1 MKPPVPRNSGSP
13 TAASAPDSAGS
24 TGSRAGRTAPG
35 RARAVF
41 DACVPPPGDS
51 RLLAVSWLV
60 KTVGSGLYLTT
71 STLFFTRVV
80 GLPVRQVA
88 SGLTLAGVVALA
100 GAIPLGKLADRFGA
114 SRTYTVLLGIQF
126 ATMAALAFARTFPAF
141 LALVLVF
148 LLAEQGSTAA
158 RGALV
163 ATVGEGTERVRLRAY
178 LRVVTNVGIT
188 IGAAASALVIQADTA
203 AGYMALLW
211 CTALTYPAAAVPLR
225 WLRSRSPLP
234 DGGTSGA
241 GGPRKAER
249 AGSGWQVLRDARYAA
264 VTLICG
270 VLSLQAQILSFAVP
284 LWVLQHTH
292 APPVLVSG
300 IVAVNTVMVICL
312 QIRFSRGA
320 EDDGRAARMCRRS
333 GIALFVAC
341 ALVSF
346 TGGMGGWAATGLLL
360 LFAAAL
366 TLGELWLSA
375 GSFGLSFSLAP
386 DGMHGQYQGFFSLG
400 RGAATAVAP
409 SLIAVLC
416 LGDHPHAGWLAL
428 GALFAVAGAA
438 APFAVRARG
447 VAVPGPSL

>member
-1 MKPPVPRNSGSP
+1 MTTS
-13 TAASAPDSAGS
+13 
-24 TGSRAGRTAPG
+24 APG
-35 RARAVF
+35 RARALL
-41 DACVPPPGDS
+41 DAALPAPGEP
-51 RLLAVSWLV
+51 RLLALSWLI

-80 GLPVRQVA
+80 GLPVHQVA
-88 SGLTLAGVVALA
+88 SALTVAGIAALA
-100 GAIPLGKLADRFGA
+100 GAVPLGKMADRFGP
-114 SRTYTVLLGIQF
+114 RPTYTGLLGVQF
-126 ATMAALAFARTFPAF
+126 ATMAALAFARTFPVF
-141 LALVLVF
+141 LALILVF

-163 ATVGEGTERVRLRAY
+163 ATVGEGVERVRLRAY
-178 LRVVTNVGIT
+178 LRVVTNVGVT
-188 IGAAASALVIQADTA
+188 IGAAASALVIQADTT

-225 WLRSRSPLP
+225 WLRARESRP
-234 DGGTSGA
+234 A
-241 GGPRKAER
+241 EKAPPT
-249 AGSGWQVLRDARYAA
+249 GSGWQVLRDRRYAA

-270 VLSLQAQILSFAVP
+270 VLSLQAQVLSFAVP
-284 LWVLQHTH
+284 LWVLGHTE

-320 EDDGRAARMCRRS
+320 EDDRRAARMCRDS
-333 GIALFVAC
+333 GIALFAAC
-341 ALVSF
+341 ALVAF
-346 TGGMGGWAATGLLL
+346 TGGMDGRPATVLLL

-366 TLGELWLSA
+366 TFGELWLSA

-409 SLIAVLC
+409 VLIAVLC
-416 LGDHPHAGWLAL
+416 LGDHPRAGWLVL
-428 GALFAVAGAA
+428 GALFALAGAA
-438 APFAVRARG
+438 APLALRAP
-447 VAVPGPSL
+447 APS

>member
-1 MKPPVPRNSGSP
+1 M
-13 TAASAPDSAGS
+13 T
-24 TGSRAGRTAPG
+24 TLAPG
-35 RARAVF
+35 RARALL
-41 DACVPPPGDS
+41 DACLPAPGEP

-80 GLPVRQVA
+80 GLPVHQVA
-88 SGLTLAGVVALA
+88 SGLTVAGIVGLA
-100 GAIPLGKLADRFGA
+100 GAVPLGRLADRFGPR
-114 SRTYTVLLGIQF
+114 RTYTVLLVVQF

-141 LALVLVF
+141 LALILVF

-163 ATVGEGTERVRLRAY
+163 ATVGEGAERVRLRAY

-188 IGAAASALVIQADTA
+188 IGAAASALVIQADTE

-211 CTALTYPAAAVPLR
+211 CTALTYPGAAVPLW
-225 WLRSRSPLP
+225 WL
-234 DGGTSGA
+234 GA
-241 GGPRKAER
+241 RETRPAAMAARTGP
-249 AGSGWQVLRDARYAA
+249 GWQVLRDRRYAA

-270 VLSLQAQILSFAVP
+270 VLSLQAQVLSFAVP
-284 LWVLQHTH
+284 LWVLQHTK

-320 EDDGRAARMCRRS
+320 DDDSRAARMCRNA
-333 GIALFVAC
+333 GIALFAAC
-341 ALVSF
+341 ALVAF
-346 TGGMGGWAATGLLL
+346 TGGMSGWSATVLLL

-366 TLGELWLSA
+366 TFGELWLSA

-386 DGMHGQYQGFFSLG
+386 EGMHGQYQGFFSLG

-409 SLIAVLC
+409 VLIAMLC
-416 LGDHPHAGWLAL
+416 LGDRPREGWLVL
-428 GALFAVAGAA
+428 GTLFAVAGAA
-438 APFAVRARG
+438 APLALRARAAAVARTAPVDCHG
-447 VAVPGPSL
+447 VDGERATR

>member
-1 MKPPVPRNSGSP
+1 MSAPDAAAG
-13 TAASAPDSAGS
+13 TASAPRPPS
-24 TGSRAGRTAPG
+24 PG
-35 RARAVF
+35 RARAVLG
-41 DACVPPPGDS
+41 ALLPPPGDS

-80 GLPVRQVA
+80 GLPVHQVA
-88 SGLTLAGVVALA
+88 SGLTLAGIVALA
-100 GAIPLGKLADRFGA
+100 GAVPLGKLADRFGPR
-114 SRTYTVLLGIQF
+114 RTYTVLLGIQF

-163 ATVGEGTERVRLRAY
+163 ATVGEGAERVRLRAY

-225 WLRSRSPLP
+225 RLRSRA
-234 DGGTSGA
+234 GTPVA
-241 GGPRKAER
+241 AGPRKAER
-249 AGSGWQVLRDARYAA
+249 SGSGWQVLRDVRYAA

-284 LWVLQHTH
+284 LWVLRHTE

-333 GIALFVAC
+333 GIALFAAC

-346 TGGMGGWAATGLLL
+346 TGGMGGWAATALLL

-409 SLIAVLC
+409 ALIAVLC
-416 LGDHPHAGWLAL
+416 LGDHPRAGWLAL

-438 APFAVRARG
+438 APFALRARG
-447 VAVPGPSL
+447 AVRHEPSPSPSTG